1 MLATCLVFGKEVCLV
16 YPLLL
21 HAYPHVK
28 ISIVGCLMN
37 TKCQTL
43 VSFGGR
49 GWAKAFQS
57 TWWWSPSSSSYSG
70 THSPT
75 VPQQWNPLSDSLGT
89 GTRIS
94 WALCPRDSQLQ
105 LCPVEHT
112 TKVQGPA
119 SPRRLHLSL
128 PTAHQHWGQS
138 VVHWVF
144 ISDISYPWLFSLWL
158 RAATP
163 RFSCQEIVPVH
174 GIYRGRLCYMTH
186 SQEIS
191 SFMAWHFTLKNVQ
204 GWNLKLFSGGWEQRG
219 KFVNSIRIKSS
230 VYRIL
235 VDGFI
240 ILRYKQL

>member
-1 MLATCLVFGKEVCLV
+1 MSRSVLWGVLWILSARHWFLLGEGAGRKHFSRHDGGLHPAPRILVLTV
-16 YPLLL
+16 LLC
-21 HAYPHVK
+21 HNN
-28 ISIVGCLMN
+28 G
-37 TKCQTL
+37 TL
-43 VSFGGR
+43 C
-49 GWAKAFQS
+49 
-57 TWWWSPSSSSYSG
+57 
-70 THSPT
+70 PT
-75 VPQQWNPLSDSLGT
+75 VLAEAL
-89 GTRIS
+89 RIS

-119 SPRRLHLSL
+119 SSRRLHLSL

-163 RFSCQEIVPVH
+163 LFSCQEIVPVH